1 MSNKQQSE
9 ESKFTLFGLPK
20 KHYEYIYENAK
31 NFEDWIDKA
40 IKNKCY
46 IEAIVLIHNTIE
58 LYLRGQIIEY
68 LLKLENKDRLDDKKY
83 KILFEIKQK
92 NVFEY
97 AEIAYLFNLIS
108 KGLYDDLNN
117 FNTNRNTAIHG
128 FLKNKITY
136 EEFKDYCKEGR
147 EIQLR
152 LSPFNHSK
160 EDIKSIMQHFE
171 DVSK

>member
-1 MSNKQQSE
+1 MKISL
-9 ESKFTLFGLPK
+9 FTKPIGELK
-20 KHYEYIYENAK
+20 T
-31 NFEDWIDKA
+31 
-40 IKNKCY
+40 
-46 IEAIVLIHNTIE
+46 EALVI
-58 LYLRGQIIEY
+58 GM
-68 LLKLENKDRLDDKKY
+68 
-83 KILFEIKQK
+83 
-92 NVFEY
+92 
-97 AEIAYLFNLIS
+97 
-108 KGLYDDLNN
+108 YDDLNN